1 MVTAGSSETVWWKC
15 SLGHT
20 WQALVS
26 SRTRGN
32 CCPYCSNKRI
42 LAGYND
48 LLTTHPAIAAEWD
61 YSKNGTI
68 SPKEVSY
75 GSTKKYWWI
84 CSNGHSYESP
94 VEGRIRGRGC
104 PICAGQKVLKG
115 YNDLATVN
123 PRKYYVWKHQQ
134 CIPVFPKHQRKQAYP
149 MSLSLAALMEKPNQE
164 KKKLQKDII
173 GE

>member
-1 MVTAGSSETVWWKC
+1 MGIPSRGLIKGKNDLATLYPEIVKEWDLQKKQGYSPDMVTAGSSETVWWKC

-20 WQALVS
+20 WQAHVS

-32 CCPYCSNKRI
+32 GCPYCSNKRI

-48 LLTTHPAIAAEWD
+48 LLTTPPAIAAEWD

-75 GSTKKYWWI
+75 GSAKKYWWI

-94 VEGRIRGRGC
+94 FEGRIRGRGC
-104 PICAGQKVLKG
+104 PTLIESGLEA
-115 YNDLATVN
+115 
-123 PRKYYVWKHQQ
+123 
-134 CIPVFPKHQRKQAYP
+134 
-149 MSLSLAALMEKPNQE
+149 
-164 KKKLQKDII
+164 
-173 GE
+173 